1 MDVECVVTLY
11 RKTFDKMIELKK
23 TVLSETTIITL
34 EYKKI
39 FEDTAWLK
47 KKKTTSQPFL
57 LLENH
62 ASLVSGSSNEKHV
75 RLAQFSLK
83 DRRFLLEDGT
93 GRGRINDGDNHKAS
107 WRSI

>member
-39 FEDTAWLK
+39 FEDTA
-47 KKKTTSQPFL
+47 
-57 LLENH
+57 
-62 ASLVSGSSNEKHV
+62 
-75 RLAQFSLK
+75 
-83 DRRFLLEDGT
+83 
-93 GRGRINDGDNHKAS
+93 
-107 WRSI
+107 

>member
-34 EYKKI
+34 NIKNIKKSSKI
-39 FEDTAWLK
+39 RHDSK

-107 WRSI
+107 